1 MAVKGKTLSNKIKQ
15 YLHDQY
21 YNPSSPGA
29 FSGLEKFYKIIRE
42 EGKFQLNKKDVER
55 WLQGQDTYTVHR
67 PVRRKFKR
75 NRVIVSHID
84 SQWDGDLMDMSSLAK
99 YNNHYRYILLLID
112 IFSRFVWAVPL
123 KNKSAIEVVKGLK
136 RLFDTGRKPKLL
148 RTDRGREFVNKAVKD
163 FLNLHNVKFFTSHNE
178 TKANFSERAI
188 KTVKGKLFKY
198 LYANQTFKYYKVL
211 DSIVNAYNN
220 SYHSSIKMKPG
231 EVDKNNESALWKQQY
246 LPPVEKHIKPATLKR
261 YKFSPGDYVRI
272 SFLRKTFSR
281 EYDQKWSD
289 EIFKVTKRFRRE
301 GIPLYKLNDFNGE
314 HEIQGTFYQQ
324 ELQKIDVPGDKVYKI
339 EKILKSK
346 TVRGKRLYLVKW
358 MGWPKDFNSYVSAK
372 DLKNLKNKV

>member
-136 RLFDTGRKPKLL
+136 RVFDTGRKPKLL
-148 RTDRGREFVNKAVKD
+148 RTDRGFE
-163 FLNLHNVKFFTSHNE
+163 NLS
-178 TKANFSERAI
+178 TK
-188 KTVKGKLFKY
+188 L
-198 LYANQTFKYYKVL
+198 
-211 DSIVNAYNN
+211 
-220 SYHSSIKMKPG
+220 
-231 EVDKNNESALWKQQY
+231 
-246 LPPVEKHIKPATLKR
+246 
-261 YKFSPGDYVRI
+261 
-272 SFLRKTFSR
+272 
-281 EYDQKWSD
+281 
-289 EIFKVTKRFRRE
+289 
-301 GIPLYKLNDFNGE
+301 
-314 HEIQGTFYQQ
+314 
-324 ELQKIDVPGDKVYKI
+324 
-339 EKILKSK
+339 
-346 TVRGKRLYLVKW
+346 
-358 MGWPKDFNSYVSAK
+358 
-372 DLKNLKNKV
+372 

>member
-1 MAVKGKTLSNKIKQ
+1 
-15 YLHDQY
+15 
-21 YNPSSPGA
+21 
-29 FSGLEKFYKIIRE
+29 
-42 EGKFQLNKKDVER
+42 
-55 WLQGQDTYTVHR
+55 
-67 PVRRKFKR
+67 
-75 NRVIVSHID
+75 
-84 SQWDGDLMDMSSLAK
+84 
-99 YNNHYRYILLLID
+99 
-112 IFSRFVWAVPL
+112 
-123 KNKSAIEVVKGLK
+123 
-136 RLFDTGRKPKLL
+136 
-148 RTDRGREFVNKAVKD
+148 
-163 FLNLHNVKFFTSHNE
+163 
-178 TKANFSERAI
+178 
-188 KTVKGKLFKY
+188 
-198 LYANQTFKYYKVL
+198 
-211 DSIVNAYNN
+211 
-220 SYHSSIKMKPG
+220 MKPV

-246 LPPVEKHIKPATLKR
+246 LPPVEKHIKPAALKR

-324 ELQKIDVPGDKVYKI
+324 ELQKIDVPVDKVYKI